1 MRRLT
6 LLTALF
12 ACLAAPAA
20 AAAATIYVVRGAG
33 FGHGVGM
40 SQYGAQGY
48 AQHGWSYG
56 RILTHY
62 YKGTNIGRASTRN
75 VRVLLRSG
83 GGGVYVS
90 HISHAGSKRLNARA
104 RYVARVR
111 GGGID
116 LR

>member
-1 MRRLT
+1 MRRLA

-20 AAAATIYVVRGAG
+20 AGAATIYVVKGAG

-40 SQYGAQGY
+40 SQYGAQGL
-48 AQHGWSYG
+48 ALHGWSYR

-62 YKGTNIGRASTRN
+62 YRHTKIGRASTRS

-90 HISHAGSKRLNARA
+90 HASRAGSKR
-104 RYVARVR
+104 
-111 GGGID
+111 
-116 LR
+116 